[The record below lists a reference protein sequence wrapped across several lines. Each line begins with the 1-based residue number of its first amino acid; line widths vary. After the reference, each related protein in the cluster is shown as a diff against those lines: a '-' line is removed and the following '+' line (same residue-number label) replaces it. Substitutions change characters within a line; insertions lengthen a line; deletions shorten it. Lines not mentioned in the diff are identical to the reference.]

1 MRFNVKTLTFKDDN
15 VLNIRDKKVL
25 LYELKWLV
33 NEIEDSKTRNNILK
47 HLHHILNSD
56 DIIIFDNIDK

>member
-47 HLHHILNSD
+47 HLQHILNSD